1 MKAGVVGKIF
11 PTILSQGVKLIL
23 KLFNF
28 ISRTELLL
36 HDLFDLVPSHSK
48 SNFGPTSTLFF
59 IPPCE
64 CSFMENTHGVTNLEV
79 VGALTVDEGILNTLK
94 PLEES
99 CSSFFTTKLRRVTR
113 VEMLKG
119 AGWGSISIAIAVP
132 IPIPVAVTIPVAVH
146 LDDLSE

>member
-23 KLFNF
+23 KLFDF

-48 SNFGPTSTLFF
+48 SNLGPTSTLFF

-64 CSFMENTHGVTNLEV
+64 CSSMENTHGVTNLEV
-79 VGALTVDEGILNTLK
+79 VGALTVDEGIFNTLK
-94 PLEES
+94 PLEKS
-99 CSSFFTTKLRRVTR
+99 SSSFFTAELWRVTR

-119 AGWGSISIAIAVP
+119 TSLGSITIAIA
-132 IPIPVAVTIPVAVH
+132 IPVPVVTIPVAVQ
-146 LDDLSE
+146 LL

>member
-11 PTILSQGVKLIL
+11 PTILSQGVELIL
-23 KLFNF
+23 KFLNF
-28 ISRTELLL
+28 IARTKLFL
-36 HDLFDLVPSHSK
+36 HDLFDLVPCHSK
-48 SNFGPTSTLFF
+48 SNLGPTSTLFF

-64 CSFMENTHGVTNLEV
+64 CSLMENTHGVTNLEV

-99 CSSFFTTKLRRVTR
+99 SSSFFTTKLWRVTR

-119 AGWGSISIAIAVP
+119 AGLGSIPIT
-132 IPIPVAVTIPVAVH
+132 IPISVPVTIPVAVQ